1 MTQYDFI
8 HKKLFPLLSFQ
19 AKQDIY
25 HYTTISLHKEKC
37 IEALTKRKINLQ
49 VKVNN
54 LEEAIKLL
62 NSCKN

>member
-25 HYTTISLHKEKC
+25 NYTTISLHKEKC
-37 IEALTKRKINLQ
+37 IEALNKRKIKLQ
-49 VKVNN
+49 VEVNN
-54 LEEAIKLL
+54 LEEALKLL
-62 NSCKN
+62 NNLKN

>member
-19 AKQDIY
+19 AQQDIY
-25 HYTTISLHKEKC
+25 NYTSSQFSPAQC
-37 IEALTKRKINLQ
+37 IEALNNRKIKLQ
-49 VKVNN
+49 VEVNN

-62 NSCKN
+62 NTLYK